1 VDLSLI
7 RRRKLRRDQTDAEA
21 TLWRLLRG
29 RSFVGFKFRRQHP
42 VGPFIVDFFCY
53 QQQLAVELDGGQH
66 YEQAAQA
73 YDERRTRYL
82 NERGIRVL
90 RFPTDLVFKER
101 DGVLAAIALEL
112 GVAL

>member
-1 VDLSLI
+1 MDLSLI

-42 VGPFIVDFFCY
+42 VGPFIVDFFCD
-53 QQQLAVELDGGQH
+53 QQQLAIE
-66 YEQAAQA
+66 QA
-73 YDERRTRYL
+73 YDERRTYYL

-101 DGVLAAIALEL
+101 DGVLAAIALAL
-112 GVAL
+112 GVEL